1 MDSSRTN
8 VRIDDMPTA
17 ETTPS
22 KSLPQKDAPN
32 HRLMDHTQEDA
43 HPLLRNKYV
52 IMEPLGRGAQGTVF
66 KAKDMEGHIVAI
78 KMFDLS
84 DSTTVTDWKAF
95 ELLKREVTTLQ
106 QLKTNGIPQ
115 FIEFIEGTPTSYLVE
130 SYIDAKSIDDLIRD
144 GVRLT
149 EAQIWDILDQAFTI
163 LAYLHDQVNPI
174 IHRDIKPSNLLVDMT
189 QDPIRLWLVDFGTVT
204 AARHKTQAST
214 VAGTFG
220 YAAPEQFYGRAEPS
234 SDIYGLGMTIIHLL
248 SGVSP
253 NKMEMDGLT
262 LQYEKYLPSN
272 LSSSLKIILSKMV
285 KANPK
290 ERFQSISEIRQ
301 YIKMNINSEIKNT
314 LISENKP
321 LNKFTKTVLILF
333 AIISFMLIAL
343 RKIVFAM
350 LIILGTILSF
360 IFFKLDSS
368 KKR

>member
-1 MDSSRTN
+1 
-8 VRIDDMPTA
+8 MPTA
-17 ETTPS
+17 ERNPS
-22 KSLPQKDAPN
+22 PTLHPKDTSHPV
-32 HRLMDHTQEDA
+32 MDHAQEEA

-52 IMEPLGRGAQGTVF
+52 ILEQLGRGAQGTVF

-78 KMFDLS
+78 KMFDLR
-84 DSTTVTDWKAF
+84 DSTTVADWKAF
-95 ELLKREVTTLQ
+95 DLLKREVSTLQ
-106 QLKTNGIPQ
+106 HLHTDGIPQ

-130 SYIDAKSIDDLIRD
+130 SYIDAKSIDDLIRED
-144 GVRLT
+144 IRLT
-149 EAQIWDILDQAFTI
+149 EAQIWNILDQAFTI
-163 LAYLHDQVNPI
+163 LAYLHEQVHPI
-174 IHRDIKPSNLLVDMT
+174 IHRDIKPSNLLVDLT
-189 QDPIRLWLVDFGTVT
+189 QNPIRLWLVDFGTVT

-220 YAAPEQFYGRAEPS
+220 YAAPEQFYGRAEPA

-253 NKMEMDGLT
+253 SQMEMDGLT

-272 LSSSLKIILSKMV
+272 LSMSMKTILFKMV

-301 YIKMNINSEIKNT
+301 YMNKNSEIKNT
-314 LISENKP
+314 LFIENKP
-321 LNKFTKTVLILF
+321 LSKFTKTVLILF
-333 AIISFMLIAL
+333 AIISFIFIAL

-350 LIILGTILSF
+350 LVILGTILSF
-360 IFFKLDSS
+360 IFFKLDSG